1 MTTPPTEPSKTPP
14 VGKGSPDFT
23 LFFPE
28 TVPPPRTKRVSF
40 SELEIADDTPKPTA
54 KSRANTAPVFTSRTQ
69 EEVPQP
75 LRLQQEILPL
85 YELYWMRHGKVP
97 TLLQLNREFN
107 MRFSEDRWNKLFSSR
122 TVQERLLDRGVPL
135 PDGQQLQLTQ
145 DQMDWIAV
153 LMNPGEGGT
162 LAGKAKAFGIELS
175 THYKW
180 MRNPLFA
187 EAIRIATTQLTTV
200 ERNRVLGA
208 LVNKAAVGDVQAIKL
223 YLELTGEYN
232 PKVTVNHTA
241 QESRV
246 LVSKLIEVLQR
257 HLTPELL
264 ETVAGELE
272 AVLFPNAA
280 GRAAVPHPAVIEV
293 KELGS

>member
-1 MTTPPTEPSKTPP
+1 MTDSP
-14 VGKGSPDFT
+14 VGKGSPPKSPDFT

-40 SELEIADDTPKPTA
+40 SELEIADDTPKPAA
-54 KSRANTAPVFTSRTQ
+54 KSVFTSKTR

-272 AVLFPNAA
+272 TVLFPSAA
-280 GRAAVPHPAVIEV
+280 ARVNSPAALPHPAVIEAQ
-293 KELGS
+293 EIG